1 MNDLPHADLSQFP
14 LSPATLRFLKETPLG
29 HLIDGKI
36 VPSLSGETLPVFN
49 PATGVEIARV
59 AAGGREDA
67 DHAAKAARAAF
78 DDGRWRNLPALEKEK
93 RLRKLAALLEEN
105 RAVLTDLDVLD
116 GGFLRGLSEAI
127 AQFGID
133 TTYYYA
139 GWPSKLQ
146 GSLPVSS
153 PQMVVQEVREP
164 IGVCG
169 VIMPWNAPSAVSLG
183 IVPAM
188 ACGNSVV
195 LKPAEQTP
203 LTALFVG
210 LLCLEAGIPAG
221 VLNVVQGRGETVGA
235 ALVAHPL
242 IDAISFTGSIE
253 TGRKIQAAAAG
264 RLKRVSMELGG
275 KSPHIIF
282 ADADLQAAAGW
293 VAGGVWTN
301 TGQFCTAGSRV
312 MVERKVHDD
321 FIAMV
326 VEASR
331 GLKIGS
337 GFDPQSQMG
346 PLISQEQL
354 DRVRRYVAIGQKE
367 GATLALG
374 GARHGDCGFFHQP
387 TIFTGVTNE
396 MTIAR
401 EEIFGPVMSVIAF
414 EGEEEAYAIANDSEY
429 GLSAGVW
436 TRDLARAH
444 RASQRLRA
452 GTVWVNCYQLID
464 PAVPYGGVKQSGYG
478 RTLGAASL
486 EDFTQIKSV
495 WLNIA

>member
-1 MNDLPHADLSQFP
+1 MSDMSPADLSRYP
-14 LSPATLRFLKETPLG
+14 LSPATLRFLTGTPLG
-29 HLIDGKI
+29 HLIDGEI
-36 VPSLSGETLPVFN
+36 VASASGGTLPVYN
-49 PATGVEIARV
+49 PATGLEIACV
-59 AAGGREDA
+59 AAGSAEDV
-67 DHAAKAARAAF
+67 DRAARAARAAF
-78 DDGRWRNLPALEKEK
+78 DDGRWRNMPALEKEK
-93 RLRKLAALLEEN
+93 CLRKLAALLEDN
-105 RAVLTDLDVLD
+105 REVLNDLDILD
-116 GGFLRGLSEAI
+116 GGFLRALSSGI
-127 AQFGID
+127 VQFGID
-133 TTYYYA
+133 IAYYYA

-146 GSLPVSS
+146 GSIPVST
-153 PQMVVQEVREP
+153 PDMVVQEVREP

-183 IVPAM
+183 IVPPM

-210 LLCLEAGIPAG
+210 LLCMEAGIPAG
-221 VLNVVQGRGETVGA
+221 VLNVVQGKGNPVGA
-235 ALVAHPL
+235 ALVVHPL
-242 IDAISFTGSIE
+242 VDAISFTGSVE

-264 RLKRVSMELGG
+264 RLKRLSMELGG
-275 KSPHIIF
+275 KSPHIVF
-282 ADADLQAAAGW
+282 ADADLKAAAVW
-293 VAGGVWTN
+293 AAGGVWTN

-312 MVERKVHDD
+312 MVERKVHDE
-321 FIAMV
+321 FVAAVI
-326 VEASR
+326 EASR

-337 GFDPQSQMG
+337 GFDPDAQLG

-354 DRVRRYVAIGQKE
+354 DRVSSYVAIGQKE
-367 GATLALG
+367 GASLALG
-374 GARHGDCGFFHQP
+374 GARYGDCGFFHQP
-387 TIFTGVTNE
+387 TIFTGVTND

-414 EGEEEAYAIANDSEY
+414 EDEEEAYTVANDSEY

-452 GTVWVNCYQLID
+452 GTVWINCYQLIN
-464 PAVPYGGVKQSGYG
+464 PAVPYGGIKQSGYG
-478 RTLGAASL
+478 RMLGAASL
-486 EDFTQIKSV
+486 DDFTQIKSV

>member
-1 MNDLPHADLSQFP
+1 MTIQNTADLSQFP
-14 LSPATLRFLKETPLG
+14 LSPATLRFFKETPLG
-29 HLIDGKI
+29 HLIDGEI
-36 VPSLSGETLPVFN
+36 VPSVSGETMPVYN
-49 PATGVEIARV
+49 PATGAEIARV
-59 AAGGREDA
+59 AAGGAEDM
-67 DHAAKAARAAF
+67 DRAAKAARTAF
-78 DDGRWRNLPALEKEK
+78 DDGRWRLLSALEQEK

-105 RAVLTDLDVLD
+105 REVLNDLDVLD
-116 GGFLRGLSEAI
+116 GGFLRGLSDAI
-127 AQFGID
+127 VQFGID
-133 TTYYYA
+133 ITYYYA

-146 GSLPVSS
+146 GSIPLSS
-153 PQMVVQEVREP
+153 PQLVVQEVREP

-183 IVPAM
+183 VVPPM

-210 LLCLEAGIPAG
+210 LLCLKAGIPAG
-221 VLNVVQGRGETVGA
+221 VFNVVQGAGERVGA
-235 ALVAHPL
+235 ALVTHPL
-242 IDAISFTGSIE
+242 IDAISFTGSVE
-253 TGRKIQAAAAG
+253 TGRKIQAGAAG
-264 RLKRVSMELGG
+264 RLKRLALELGG
-275 KSPHIIF
+275 KSPHIVF
-282 ADADLQAAAGW
+282 ADADLQAAATA
-293 VAGGVWTN
+293 VASGVWTN

-312 MVERKVHDD
+312 MVERKVYDEFVD
-321 FIAMV
+321 AV
-326 VEASR
+326 VEVSR
-331 GLKIGS
+331 GIKIGS
-337 GFDPQSQMG
+337 GFESESQLG

-354 DRVRRYVAIGQKE
+354 DRVSRYVAIGKKE
-367 GATLALG
+367 GAVLALG
-374 GARHGDCGFFHQP
+374 GSRYGERGFFHQP
-387 TIFTGVTNE
+387 TIFTGVTND

-414 EGEEEAYAIANDSEY
+414 HDEEEAYAIANDTEF

-464 PAVPYGGVKQSGYG
+464 PRVPYGGVKQSGYG
-478 RTLGAASL
+478 RMLGAASL
-486 EDFTQIKSV
+486 EDYTQIKSV